1 MPAVIDLDPSDRA
14 MLDEALKRARTLVE
28 HLEQRKREL
37 DASPP
42 SLEPAKLEEGR
53 HAMIK
58 AVASARR
65 MLVSLEEAHRMAQ
78 EKPTE

>member
-1 MPAVIDLDPSDRA
+1 
-14 MLDEALKRARTLVE
+14 MLDEALKRARQLVE
-28 HLEQRKREL
+28 ELEKQKAEI

-42 SLEPAKLEEGR
+42 PKDLSAEDYAEGK

-65 MLVSLEEAHRMAQ
+65 MLVALEAAKQIADE
-78 EKPTE
+78 EPDSTEDSEQNNA